1 MIIDDRLNSDKYN
14 SKSKEINLDN
24 GLSLSKNSNII
35 IDDRL
40 KDSSYDR
47 FNFNAPEDDI
57 EEFDDNIINKNNS
70 NSQKSKKPFNFK
82 RTSIL
87 LPVMSFIIVSI
98 LGMYLF
104 VNYTKANTVNLIKI
118 EQNKKIGYIDKE
130 GTILVRPKY
139 ISGTDFYK
147 GYAIVKND
155 NNLFGVINDK
165 GSIEVPFGNYY
176 FIGLFGNRYIST
188 KYTNEGLKQGL
199 LDEKLKDITKFKYDS
214 LSYLSENIYIFSR
227 DETMGIMNSEGKEL
241 YSFKVD
247 EVDDKNISV
256 EISDTKSDEKYA
268 RVKVNDSST
277 IINVTTGKEVYSYT
291 LDEIN
296 VLDNNVFYINSENEN
311 NSTYIVIKNDEIIY
325 KTDKYLRLRVD
336 DPDALVALAIKDD
349 TNIDYINLD
358 TKKIINNNENNSY
371 YYNEGLIVEK
381 THDFSSNKD
390 IYNVID
396 KNGQISSIDKYVP
409 VSNMFYNKLMQ
420 VYLEDGKIGFI
431 NTKGKLVTNSSYES
445 ATDFKNYDKS
455 IVSKDFKYGIL
466 NVSGK
471 ELIPLEYTELGL
483 FDEEYD
489 KLLNDKYNLDLIM
502 FKNQNNKVGILS
514 SKNKIYF
521 KPIYDSFEIIDK
533 KYPIILG
540 SINGEKKIINL
551 LTKKELSIKVND
563 GKIVVKDGYI
573 IIGNNYYNYDGKSIF
588 KEE

>member
-14 SKSKEINLDN
+14 NKDINLDN

-40 KDSSYDR
+40 KDLSYDK

-57 EEFDDNIINKNNS
+57 EEIDDDVINKNS
-70 NSQKSKKPFNFK
+70 SDSRKSKKPFNFK

-87 LPVMSFIIVSI
+87 LPVMSFIIVSV

-104 VNYTKANTVNLIKI
+104 VNYTKANTVDLIKI
-118 EQNKKIGYIDKE
+118 EQNNKVGYIDKD

-227 DETMGIMNSEGKEL
+227 NETMGIMNSEGKEL
-241 YSFKVD
+241 YTFKVD

-277 IINVTTGKEVYSYT
+277 IINVSTGKEVYAYT

-311 NSTYIVIKNDEIIY
+311 NSTYIIIKNDEIVY
-325 KTDKYLRLRVD
+325 KTDKYLRVRVD
-336 DPDALVALAIKDD
+336 DVDASIALAIKDD
-349 TNIDYINLD
+349 NNLDYINLD

-409 VSNMFYNKLMQ
+409 VSNMFYNQLMQ

-431 NTKGKLVTNSSYES
+431 NTKGKLVTNSSYENV
-445 ATDFKNYDKS
+445 TDFKNYDKS
-455 IVSKDFKYGIL
+455 IVSNNFKYGIL
-466 NVSGK
+466 NISGK

-489 KLLNDKYNLDLIM
+489 KLLNDKYDLDLIM
-502 FKNQNNKVGILS
+502 FKDQNNKVGILT
-514 SKNKIYF
+514 SKNKIHI
-521 KPIYDSFEIIDK
+521 KPIYDSFEIIEK
-533 KYPIILG
+533 NYPIIIG
-540 SINGEKKIINL
+540 YINGEKKIINL
-551 LTKKELSIKVND
+551 SSKKELSIKVND
-563 GKIVVKDGYI
+563 GKVVVKDGYI
-573 IIGNNYYNYDGKSIF
+573 IVGNNYYNYDGKSIF
-588 KEE
+588 KEK